1 MSAALATFPVV
12 RLAKAAYE
20 LGHAAEKDRQWLVI
34 SDLLQDLF
42 GHQLFTALVYLK
54 AQRLMGRIYTS
65 DESISPLGGF
75 KATGKGPWSKRV
87 LDQGLTYI
95 GSNEADIKSVFSEAD
110 ALIARGLHS
119 VLNIPVW
126 SGGEVIGSLN
136 LLSHKAAY
144 DHVTQP
150 LLELIAAMCAPV
162 FLAEKETALRA
173 VATLDVSAL
182 DSV

>member
-1 MSAALATFPVV
+1 MSTTAPLA
-12 RLAKAAYE
+12 RLAQAAHG
-20 LGHAAEKDRQWLVI
+20 LGHAADKDQQWAVI
-34 SDLLQDLF
+34 STLLRDLF

-54 AQRLMGRIYTS
+54 DQRLMGRIYTS

-75 KATGKGPWSKRV
+75 KATGKGPWSARV
-87 LDQGLTYI
+87 LDQGLGYI
-95 GSNEADIKSVFSEAD
+95 GSNENDIRSVFSEAD

-126 SGGEVIGSLN
+126 SSGAVLGSLN

-144 DHVTQP
+144 DEVAQP
-150 LLELIAAMCAPV
+150 VLELVAAMCAPV
-162 FLAEKETALRA
+162 FLAEKEAALRA
-173 VATLDVSAL
+173 VATLDTSHL